1 MGEHRGLDEEAR
13 AGLLKQLLDLTEELA
28 GAFSQRRLF
37 ERMERLMLSGL
48 LTAGT
53 RCISRM
59 ISMAGRDQED
69 WSADY
74 RVYSRSPWDVG
85 AVFEPILEGCLEW
98 TSGAYVGCAMDDTSL
113 PRTGT
118 HVEAAGWQRDPLSP
132 KFHLNLRWGVR
143 YLQFSVT
150 LPLHEHAEGVSSR
163 GVPVGFYQIPVVKK
177 PGAKGSEEEWAK
189 YRAAKKEHNL
199 STKAVAYMKQLR
211 EQLDRVGGAQ
221 KILVLAGD
229 GSFCNKTVMRAELER
244 TILVTRCRKNIRLCH
259 PSTESGRVY
268 GEKTFTPEEVRQDE
282 TKGYRTTRVFQGG
295 KWREVKYKEETSVL
309 WQRGTGRKSVRLIV
323 VAPTPY
329 RLSKTGK
336 TYYRQSAYLLVT
348 DDKIPV
354 EKVLQVYLDRWE
366 IEVNHRDEKTVL
378 GIGDAQVWSKRSVD
392 RQPALAVAGYSLLLL
407 AGLKTYGPYRGSVY
421 EKLPKWRKSARR
433 PSCLDLVTRLRHE
446 AMAHPELL
454 EPLGIRLSAQ
464 QLVRKASA

>member
-1 MGEHRGLDEEAR
+1 MGEPRNEAK
-13 AGLLKQLLDLTEELA
+13 AELLKEMLELAEKLA

-37 ERMERLMLSGL
+37 KRMERLMLSGL

-53 RCISRM
+53 RCISRL
-59 ISMAGRDQED
+59 ISMAGRDQAD

-74 RVYSRSPWDVG
+74 RVYSRSPWEVG
-85 AVFEPILEGCLEW
+85 AVFEPIMKECLAW
-98 TSGAYVGCAMDDTSL
+98 TKGAYVGCALDDTSL
-113 PRTGT
+113 PRTGV
-118 HVEAAGWQRDPLSP
+118 HVEAASWQRDPMSP

-143 YLQFSVT
+143 YLQFSAT
-150 LPLHEHAEGVSSR
+150 LPLYEHAEGLSSR

-177 PGAKGSEEEWAK
+177 PGAKGSEEEWAE
-189 YRAAKKEHNL
+189 YRAAKKAHNL
-199 STKAVAYMKQLR
+199 STQAVAHMKALR
-211 EQLDRVGGAQ
+211 GQLDRVGGAE
-221 KILVLAGD
+221 KMLVMAGD
-229 GSFCNKTVMRAELER
+229 GSYCNKTVMRAELER
-244 TILVTRCRKNIRLCH
+244 TILVMRCRKDIRLCH
-259 PSTESGRVY
+259 PSKEAGRVY
-268 GEKTFTPEEVRQDE
+268 GAETFTPEDVRQDE
-282 TKGYRTTRVFQGG
+282 RQAYRTARVFHGG
-295 KWREVKYKEETSVL
+295 KRRELKYKELKGVL
-309 WQRGTGRKSVRLIV
+309 WRRGTQRKPVRLIV

-354 EKVLQVYLDRWE
+354 EKLLQVYLDRWE

-378 GIGDAQVWSKRSVD
+378 GVGDAQVWSKRSVD

-407 AGLKTYGPYRGSVY
+407 AGLKTYGLHRGGVY
-421 EKLPKWRKSARR
+421 EQLPKWRKRARR
-433 PSCLDLVTRLRHE
+433 PSCLDLVTRLRRE

-454 EPLGIRLSAQ
+454 EPLGIGLSAQ